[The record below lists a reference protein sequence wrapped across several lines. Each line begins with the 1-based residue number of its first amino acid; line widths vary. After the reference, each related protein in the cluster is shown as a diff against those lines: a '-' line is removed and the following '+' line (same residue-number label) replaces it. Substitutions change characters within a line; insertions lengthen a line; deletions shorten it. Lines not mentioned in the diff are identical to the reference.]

1 MQALIE
7 ENLDGESLLSNLDD
21 CLEQVLKNTSIEG
34 RTHLKHL
41 FTETQTRWSNYQL
54 KQKQIKQSLHHV
66 KMDRLE
72 LEETL
77 TDIEHWINEQHGKLN
92 DLIHHLSLRDENRK
106 RLYQLK
112 CLANEINVKESLLN
126 TLKEKSSTN
135 DKLHRIEQ
143 NLHQFHDDLKH
154 KHLFLEEFLR
164 IQNSIEDSKQS
175 IMEKLKFLMD
185 RLSLCTKTDCDL
197 DTLQSRL
204 KKIEVSFSFDCF
216 FFIAHRRLLGIS
228 K

>member
-1 MQALIE
+1 M
-7 ENLDGESLLSNLDD
+7 
-21 CLEQVLKNTSIEG
+21 LKNTSTEG

-41 FTETQTRWSNYQL
+41 FTDNQTRWSNYQL
-54 KQKQIKQSLHHV
+54 KQKQIKQILHHV

-72 LEETL
+72 FEETL
-77 TDIEHWINEQHGKLN
+77 DEIQHWITEQQGKLN

-112 CLANEINVKESLLN
+112 CLVNELNVKESLLKN
-126 TLKEKSSTN
+126 LKEKNSTN
-135 DKLHRIEQ
+135 EKFHRIEE
-143 NLHQFHDDLKH
+143 NLRGFYEDLKN
-154 KHLFLEEFLR
+154 KNQFLEEFIR
-164 IQNSIEDSKQS
+164 VQSAIEDSKQA

-204 KKIEVSFSFDCF
+204 KKIEVRHSF
-216 FFIAHRRLLGIS
+216 LLLLLLHSLSLLRNIKENYS
-228 K
+228 I